1 MGYKSRLAIGD
12 ALLREYIALDDGVR
26 LCSAVGSRVFCS
38 SSALSSE
45 ESSTPLVRD
54 EIEAM
59 TIRTIVASVPKHTG
73 RKWRYKI
80 LKRTI
85 IALCSAWRTRRIKQN
100 IFTLV
105 PPIGVRSCLGCC
117 SPCLLLVGATVFFCF
132 PLVPVERAIIGLH
145 ANIRVL

>member
-85 IALCSAWRTRRIKQN
+85 IALCSAWRTRRIKK
-100 IFTLV
+100 TY
-105 PPIGVRSCLGCC
+105 
-117 SPCLLLVGATVFFCF
+117 LLWFLQLAFAHV
-132 PLVPVERAIIGLH
+132 
-145 ANIRVL
+145 